1 MNQEKKHKHPP
12 IDSNTAKEVE
22 TIRQLSRGCLYLTIG
37 FVILIALILY
47 LMMKPLI
54 IGIKAE
60 PIATAQER

>member
-47 LMMKPLI
+47 LVL
-54 IGIKAE
+54 
-60 PIATAQER
+60 